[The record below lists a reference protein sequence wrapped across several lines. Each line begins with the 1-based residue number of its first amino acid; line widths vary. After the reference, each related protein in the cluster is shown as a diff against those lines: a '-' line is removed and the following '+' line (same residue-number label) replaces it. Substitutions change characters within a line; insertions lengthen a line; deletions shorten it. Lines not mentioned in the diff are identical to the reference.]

1 MDITGTIAII
11 LTFATAFGIVYII
24 YSTRHRERMRMIERG
39 MSPATAK
46 PAPDPR
52 KTLRDGLLILGIGLG
67 LLAGWLFREHL
78 MAPMDDER
86 SAVPL
91 LVGAAIFGGLAQ
103 VLYYLKFAGSRP
115 Q

>member
-52 KTLRDGLLILGIGLG
+52 KTLRDGLLIMGIGIGL
-67 LLAGWLFREHL
+67 LVGWLFREHV
-78 MAPMDDER
+78 MTTVDDDS

-91 LVGAAIFGGLAQ
+91 LVGAALFGGLSQ
-103 VLYYLKFAGSRP
+103 VLYYLRFHGR
-115 Q
+115 QQG